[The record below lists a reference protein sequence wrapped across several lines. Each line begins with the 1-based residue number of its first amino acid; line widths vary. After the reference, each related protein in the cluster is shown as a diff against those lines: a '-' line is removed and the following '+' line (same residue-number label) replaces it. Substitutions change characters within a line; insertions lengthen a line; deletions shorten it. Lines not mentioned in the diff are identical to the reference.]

1 MCLTIPARVVGL
13 SADGVT
19 IEGPDG
25 ARSAARTP
33 LVPGLEPG
41 DWVLHING
49 LVIRKISPADARE
62 IIELLEGG
70 PPVDT
75 ALLDPGFRAAVEA
88 VHRGEFGRGEII
100 RLLASEGLE
109 KEALFREADTVRRA
123 YLKDFICIHGIIE
136 FSNHCAMDCLY
147 CGLRGAAPGVERY
160 RMEPGEIV
168 DTAVDAALDRGFKL
182 LVLQSGDDPY
192 YTDPMLVDI
201 IRAIKESCRVFI
213 FISAGERGRESYGA
227 LKEAGASGVLLRFET
242 SNPTL
247 FRTLHPRGKDLDARY
262 DHLGFFKELGYYV
275 ATGSLVG
282 LPGQGLED
290 IAEDILVT
298 RDLADMVSTG
308 PFIPTPGTP
317 LAGSRAA
324 APDLYLK
331 VSAVLRLM
339 MKSARIPVVT
349 AFETLAGGTGRRRA
363 LRSGANSLMVNL
375 TPESY
380 RGLYTIYPDRFLD
393 TNGIFERYGLFKYQG
408 SFEMLEDRMSE
419 ELA

>member
-1 MCLTIPARVVGL
+1 MCLTIPARVVGP

-19 IEGPDG
+19 IEDPRG
-25 ARSAARTP
+25 ARSEARTP

-49 LVIRKISPADARE
+49 LVIRKISPADAGE

-75 ALLDPGFRAAVEA
+75 SLLDPGFRDAVEA
-88 VHRGEFGRGEII
+88 VHRGEFGRAEIV

-123 YLKDFICIHGIIE
+123 CLKDFICIHGIIE
-136 FSNHCAMDCLY
+136 FSNHCAKDCLY
-147 CGLRGAAPGVERY
+147 CGLRGEAPGVERY

-168 DTAVDAALDRGFKL
+168 ATAVEAVVDRGFKL

-201 IRAIKESCRVFI
+201 IRAIKGACRVFI

-227 LKEAGASGVLLRFET
+227 LKEAGASGALFRFET
-242 SNPTL
+242 SNPAL
-247 FRTLHPRGKDLDARY
+247 FRTLHPRGKDLDARFE
-262 DHLGFFKELGYYV
+262 HLRFFKELGYYV

-290 IAEDILVT
+290 IAEDLLVT

-308 PFIPTPGTP
+308 PFVPTPGTP
-317 LAGSRAA
+317 LGGSRAA
-324 APDLYLK
+324 APDLCLK
-331 VSAVLRLM
+331 VSATLRLM

-349 AFETLAGGTGRRRA
+349 AFETIVGDEARSLA
-363 LRSGANSLMVNL
+363 LKSGANSLMVNL
-375 TPESY
+375 TPGAY
-380 RGLYTIYPDRFLD
+380 RNLYTIYPDRFLD
-393 TNGIFERYGLFKYQG
+393 GDDIFERYGLFNYKG
-408 SFEMLEDRMSE
+408 SFEMLEERMSE